1 MNATQTAPDF
11 GSGADEVSR
20 RTDAASSTRTPAR
33 RNVLDLVGGPRGAV
47 DGGLPP
53 LVFVAANALVGAYAT
68 RTTALASAIA
78 AAFAAGLGIVVLR
91 LVGRETLKQA
101 LAGLAGLAIAVF
113 FAVRAGEA
121 RGFFLPG
128 IYVDAAYA
136 IVFAASAALGRPLI
150 GTIYG
155 LLFGQP
161 EWRID
166 ARLRRL
172 FTIATVGW
180 SAVYALRAGV
190 QTFLYREDLP
200 GLLAVGKLVLGWPL
214 TVLAVVL
221 TLAAVRRATHHT
233 DRDRRVAT
241 TG

>member
-1 MNATQTAPDF
+1 
-11 GSGADEVSR
+11 
-20 RTDAASSTRTPAR
+20 
-33 RNVLDLVGGPRGAV
+33 V

-53 LVFVAANALVGAYAT
+53 LLFVATNALVGAYAP

-91 LVGRETLKQA
+91 LVRCETLKQA
-101 LAGLAGLAIAVF
+101 LAGLAGLAIAVL

-136 IVFAASAALGRPLI
+136 LVLAASAALGRPLI

-161 EWRID
+161 EWRSD

-180 SAVYALRAGV
+180 STVYALRAGV
-190 QTFLYREDLP
+190 QAFLYREDLP
-200 GLLAVGKLVLGWPL
+200 GLLAVGKLLLGWPL

-221 TLAAVRRATHHT
+221 TLAAARRTTHHT

>member
-1 MNATQTAPDF
+1 MNATQNAP
-11 GSGADEVSR
+11 GLGRSPDEAGR
-20 RTDAASSTRTPAR
+20 RTDAASSARTPAH
-33 RNVLDLVGGPRGAV
+33 RNVWDLVGGARGAV

-53 LVFVAANALVGAYAT
+53 LVFVAANALVGAYAP
-68 RTTALASAIA
+68 RATALASAIV
-78 AAFAAGLGIVVLR
+78 AAFATGLGIVVLR
-91 LVGRETLKQA
+91 LARRETVKQA
-101 LAGLAGLAIAVF
+101 LAGLTGLAIAVF

-136 IVFAASAALGRPLI
+136 IVFAASVALGRPLI
-150 GTIYG
+150 GTIHG
-155 LLFGQP
+155 LLLGQP
-161 EWRID
+161 EWRSD

-172 FTIATVGW
+172 FMIATVGW

-190 QTFLYREDLP
+190 QAFLYREDLP
-200 GLLAVGKLVLGWPL
+200 GLLAVGKLLLGWPL

-221 TLAAVRRATHHT
+221 TLAAVQRATQHT
-233 DRDRRVAT
+233 DGDRRVAT

>member
-1 MNATQTAPDF
+1 MNATQTAPSS
-11 GSGADEVSR
+11 GSGAGEAGR
-20 RTDAASSTRTPAR
+20 RTDAASAARAPAR

-47 DGGLPP
+47 DSGLPS
-53 LVFVAANALVGAYAT
+53 LVFVAANALVGVSAPRA
-68 RTTALASAIA
+68 TALAPAIA

-91 LVGRETLKQA
+91 LVRRETLTQA
-101 LAGLAGLAIAVF
+101 LAGLAGLAVAVF

-136 IVFAASAALGRPLI
+136 IVLAASAALGRPLI

-155 LLFGQP
+155 LLLGQP
-161 EWRID
+161 GWRSD

-172 FTIATVGW
+172 FVIATVGW
-180 SAVYALRAGV
+180 SAVYAVRAGV
-190 QTFLYREDLP
+190 QALLYREDLP
-200 GLLAVGKLVLGWPL
+200 GLLAVGKLLLGWPL
-214 TVLAVVL
+214 TVLAVLL
-221 TLAAVRRATHHT
+221 TLAAVRRAAHDT

>member
-1 MNATQTAPDF
+1 
-11 GSGADEVSR
+11 
-20 RTDAASSTRTPAR
+20 
-33 RNVLDLVGGPRGAV
+33 LDLVGGARGAV

-53 LVFVAANALVGAYAT
+53 LVFVAANVLVGAYAT

-78 AAFAAGLGIVVLR
+78 AAVTAGLAIVVLR
-91 LVGRETLKQA
+91 LIRRETLKQA

-136 IVFAASAALGRPLI
+136 IVFAASAGLGRPLI

-155 LLFGQP
+155 LLFGQRG
-161 EWRID
+161 WRSD
-166 ARLRRL
+166 PRLRRL
-172 FTIATVGW
+172 FTIATFGW

-190 QTFLYREDLP
+190 QAFLYREDLP
-200 GLLAVGKLVLGWPL
+200 GLLAVGKLLLGWPL
-214 TVLAVVL
+214 TVLAVAL
-221 TLAAVRRATHHT
+221 TLAAVRRATSLT
-233 DRDRRVAT
+233 DPDTRSAAA
-241 TG
+241 G